1 MSDPKQDGIESAD
14 NSKSGKQSAS
24 SGGTCDEYG
33 FVVPDEYVQSYR
45 QHSEKI
51 APRRKEV
58 KDQWNVLAKELK
70 EQGLRLDGSVT
81 SRAEAIE
88 AFGEKTRSC
97 RKLCRGPVIQGIPPD
112 LRPFVWPLMCGVEKA
127 RAAKGEHVY
136 PSLLQRCEGKD
147 RNHELELDLDRTFPG
162 HPLLDRE
169 SAHGADFTHNDDGPA
184 EIQPYPALRHFDG
197 VEARMLSWR
206 ALLLFP
212 TRSLLTLDAA
222 CASGGIGAAL
232 QTAAAEQQQR

>member
-1 MSDPKQDGIESAD
+1 MSDSKQDGIESAA
-14 NSKSGKQSAS
+14 NSNSGKQLVS

-33 FVVPDEYVQSYR
+33 FVVPDEYVQAYR
-45 QHSEKI
+45 QHSAKI
-51 APRRKEV
+51 APRRQEV
-58 KDQWNVLAKELK
+58 KDQWNVLVKELK

-88 AFGEKTRSC
+88 KFGEKTRSC

-169 SAHGADFTHNDDGPA
+169 SAHGADFKFDLWEISLCSIHLISPA
-184 EIQPYPALRHFDG
+184 TDILRG
-197 VEARMLSWR
+197 RTARAR
-206 ALLLFP
+206 ADSFRP
-212 TRSLLTLDAA
+212 PDTPPPPFGQYSDVTRVRG
-222 CASGGIGAAL
+222 ASMRRCKG
-232 QTAAAEQQQR
+232 

>member
-1 MSDPKQDGIESAD
+1 MSDSKQDEVESAD
-14 NSKSGKQSAS
+14 NSKSGKPSVS

-88 AFGEKTRSC
+88 AFGAKTRSC

-136 PSLLQRCEGKD
+136 PALLQRCEGKD

-169 SAHGADFTHNDDGPA
+169 SAHGVHFIYDAVCAPA
-184 EIQPYPALRHFDG
+184 ECACVR
-197 VEARMLSWR
+197 ARL
-206 ALLLFP
+206 
-212 TRSLLTLDAA
+212 
-222 CASGGIGAAL
+222 
-232 QTAAAEQQQR
+232 